1 MHDLTPQLR
10 TRLNRVERAVGVFV
24 LFATVL
30 LLVGLSSYVYHT
42 GQRKGWFVTK
52 ATYCTTLYSGVGL
65 AVGDPVTLW
74 GFKVGEITRI
84 DTQPP
89 EDVFNVYVEFNV
101 RAPYFGYLY
110 TEGTR
115 VRVTAADFL
124 GKRAIEVTKG
134 ANYVPTHLLW
144 PIREYTPRE
153 ALKLEDF
160 KDLLFLDVLPG
171 SGTNPPLNRLLEP
184 VSRATLELALS
195 NGVERIRIAD
205 RGRPTKEITA
215 AWDLAANRYLPFGPE
230 TKPLW
235 LPPDEMPAISD
246 RVGALLT
253 QVENSLTQHL
263 AHVLSNSAALTA
275 NADALL
281 LQAQPLLSNLTVVS
295 AQLTNPAGSLGD
307 WLLPVDLRDQFLAT
321 LRSADGTLTN
331 ATTTLTNA
339 SAVLVAVN
347 TNLVQLTAQ
356 LDAPLANL
364 STIISNLNTQVQA
377 NTNFVSTLNS
387 LLLHTDELIQGFKRH
402 WLLRGAFKTKPTNAP
417 PAKTVTPRQS
427 PKGAAT
433 GRR

>member
-1 MHDLTPQLR
+1 VQDLTPQLR

-24 LFATVL
+24 LLATVL
-30 LLVGLSSYVYHT
+30 LLAGLSTYVYHT

-52 ATYCTTLYSGVGL
+52 ATYCTTLYSGAGL

-101 RAPYFGYLY
+101 RAPYFGYLN

-134 ANYVPTHLLW
+134 SNYVPTHLLW
-144 PIREYTPRE
+144 PIREYTPAE
-153 ALKLEDF
+153 ALKLGDF
-160 KDLLFLDVLPG
+160 RNLLFLDVLPG

-184 VSRATLELALS
+184 LSRPTLERAAS
-195 NGVERIRIAD
+195 EGIERLRVAD
-205 RGRPTKEITA
+205 RGRPTKEIAA
-215 AWDLAANRYLPFGPE
+215 AWDLAANRYLPFGPT

-246 RVGALLT
+246 RVYALLT
-253 QVENSLTQHL
+253 QVEASLTQDL
-263 AHVLSNSAALTA
+263 TRVLSNSAALTA

-281 LQAQPLLSNLTVVS
+281 VEARPLLSHLTAVS
-295 AQLTNPAGSLGD
+295 AHLTNPAGALGD
-307 WLLPVDLRDQFLAT
+307 WLLPVDLRDQFLTT

-331 ATTTLTNA
+331 ATATLTNA
-339 SAVLVAVN
+339 SGLLVTVN

-356 LDAPLANL
+356 LDAPLAGL
-364 STIISNLNTQVQA
+364 ATIISNLNTQVQA
-377 NTNFVSTLNS
+377 NTNFVTTLND
-387 LLLHTDELIQGFKRH
+387 LLRHTDELIEGFKRH
-402 WLLRGAFKTKPTNAP
+402 WFLRGAFKTKPTNSP
-417 PAKTVTPRQS
+417 PGKPFKPTQS
-427 PKGAAT
+427 PKGEA